1 MSAKLKSSLKVSGS
15 LMWPRFAPGIVLLD
29 EDLTETIKYTRNLS
43 RLLFRSL
50 FGCGVICG
58 FKVTAQVECGNL
70 NVTVEPGV
78 ALDCHGDPI
87 EMCKPQTLGS
97 ECAEKLPDELWVA
110 IRRSGEHTCAPRD
123 VVCAPEEGSHAHEP
137 TRSKDCFEIKLFED
151 PPEGACM
158 CTRRQMILR
167 DQTQGENTTAQR
179 HMGSDLSAA
188 RRSRTRRQAAANQP
202 AETLQSS
209 GNAGRTAADATGTQQ
224 SVAAPEEYDWDC
236 HRDHYC
242 GDCGCGCSCAGCGG
256 DCDCCCGEG
265 WIILAKVNTGPYDTA
280 NPNLRRVIHDARRF
294 IRPRL
299 AADPLADANAA
310 LRAKCERKEDE
321 TVQSDT
327 QTANNV

>member
-70 NVTVEPGV
+70 NVTVAPGV
-78 ALDCHGDPI
+78 ALDRHGDPI
-87 EMCKPQTLGS
+87 EMCKQQMLGS
-97 ECAEKLPDELWVA
+97 ECAEKLPPEFWVA
-110 IRRSGEHTCAPRD
+110 IRRSGEHRCAPRD
-123 VVCAPEEGSHAHEP
+123 VVCSPEEGGQAHEP
-137 TRSKDCFEIKLFED
+137 TRSKDCFELKLFEE
-151 PPEGACM
+151 PPECACM
-158 CTRRQMILR
+158 CKRRPISVR
-167 DQTQGENTTAQR
+167 DQTQGEDTTAQLN
-179 HMGSDLSAA
+179 MGSDLSAA
-188 RRSRTRRQAAANQP
+188 RRSRPRRSAAANQP

-209 GNAGRTAADATGTQQ
+209 GNAARTADGATGMQQ

-242 GDCGCGCSCAGCGG
+242 GDCGCGCADCGG

-265 WIILAKVNTGPYDTA
+265 WGILAKVNTRPYDTA
-280 NPNLRRVIHDARRF
+280 NPNLRRVVHDVRRF

-299 AADPLADANAA
+299 AADPLADANVG
-310 LRAKCERKEDE
+310 LRAKCERKEHE
-321 TVQSDT
+321 TTQSDT
-327 QTANNV
+327 PTANNM